1 MKIQQIKFEVLGKQH
16 TKYSFKTLTTEFI
29 VSQIK
34 QISKTAHL
42 VEVSEIDFDS
52 IDETMFNENDF
63 SDISKWFLDIR
74 VRFDD
79 KEAVK

>member
-29 VSQIK
+29 ISQIK
-34 QISKTAHL
+34 QISKTAHFIS
-42 VEVSEIDFDS
+42 VDEIEFDS
-52 IDETMFNENDF
+52 IDETTFNENDF
-63 SDISKWFLDIR
+63 SDIAKWFLDIR
-74 VRFDD
+74 LRFDD

>member
-1 MKIQQIKFEVLGKQH
+1 MIQKIKFEVLGKQH
-16 TKYSFKTLTTEFI
+16 TKYSFKTLPTEFI
-29 VSQIK
+29 VGQIK

-42 VEVSEIDFDS
+42 FEVGEIEIDS
-52 IDETMFNENDF
+52 VDENTFNENDF

-79 KEAVK
+79 KEAIK